1 VLTEPSFTLSGQ
13 EDLNARLR
21 GDVDGLNI
29 GVVDLSLINI
39 AKHWDTHK
47 LLIKFHLFTV
57 VKYPPIK
64 RCST

>member
-13 EDLNARLR
+13 ENLNARLR

-39 AKHWDTHK
+39 DKH
-47 LLIKFHLFTV
+47 
-57 VKYPPIK
+57 
-64 RCST
+64 C